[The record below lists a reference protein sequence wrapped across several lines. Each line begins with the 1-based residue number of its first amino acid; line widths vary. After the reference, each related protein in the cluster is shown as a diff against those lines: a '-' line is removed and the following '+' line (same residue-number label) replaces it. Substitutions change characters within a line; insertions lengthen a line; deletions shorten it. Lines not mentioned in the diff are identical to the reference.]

1 MKYLLAAACLA
12 LASCA
17 AQKALPQLSEE
28 QKRANER
35 GIAYW
40 QPDSTSQADTAPH
53 TPRWAVAV
61 PPVKVDSLSG
71 KLVNADKLVEKPAG
85 QRRIFGLLP
94 PKKVA
99 SDKLSDGKLPRKC
112 KGCTIVYGDAIV
124 AEKKA
129 QVAAGD
135 GATASVIEKK
145 AGPAQV
151 ASDSSTQNALLGGGN
166 LANVHGDGNMLPQTA
181 TTQEAADWR
190 ATLAKPAGY
199 VLAGLGT
206 VLIVGGVI
214 FLIVAYKRRNLLGN
228 NG

>member
-1 MKYLLAAACLA
+1 MKYLLPLACLA

-17 AQKALPQLSEE
+17 AQKALPQYTEAE
-28 QKRANER
+28 KAAQR
-35 GIAYW
+35 GGISYW
-40 QPDSTSQADTAPH
+40 QPDSTSCADTLPH

-61 PPVKVDSLSG
+61 PPVKVDSVIVEWQPTFLEKLLGLQPKPYHVAVVPARIG
-71 KLVNADKLVEKPAG
+71 KK
-85 QRRIFGLLP
+85 
-94 PKKVA
+94 
-99 SDKLSDGKLPRKC
+99 S
-112 KGCTIVYGDAIV
+112 TINVYHNSTV
-124 AEKKA
+124 TNAEKKA
-129 QVAAGD
+129 QVAVGA

-166 LANVHGDGNMLPQTA
+166 LAAVRGNGNTLPQTA

-206 VLIVGGVI
+206 VLIVGGAI
-214 FLIVAYKRRNLLGN
+214 YLIVAYRRRNLLGN
-228 NG
+228 NGTV

>member
-1 MKYLLAAACLA
+1 MTKYLLLGLGLA

-40 QPDSTSQADTAPH
+40 QPDSASLADTAPH
-53 TPRWAVAV
+53 TPKWAVAV
-61 PPVKVDSLSG
+61 PPVKVDSIVVEPHRTL
-71 KLVNADKLVEKPAG
+71 LDKLLGRKPERYVSDSHVGNIGKKSTVNIYHGPATVTTTTLGKKSTGAVGAG
-85 QRRIFGLLP
+85 A
-94 PKKVA
+94 V
-99 SDKLSDGKLPRKC
+99 
-112 KGCTIVYGDAIV
+112 
-124 AEKKA
+124 
-129 QVAAGD
+129 
-135 GATASVIEKK
+135 ASVIEKK

-166 LANVHGDGNMLPQTA
+166 LANVPGDGSTLPQTA

-190 ATLAKPAGY
+190 ATLTKPAGY
-199 VLAGLGT
+199 LLAGLGT
-206 VLIVGGVI
+206 VLIVGGAI